1 MVSEEIAWANMV
13 LIPKGKEEYRSIE
26 LVEVLCKVSSLVGNC
41 RLKRSVVLHGML
53 HWVQKRDRDVDGNAR
68 TQAGSAAGGACAR
81 AYLPGLTRRLKGL

>member
-41 RLKRSVVLHGML
+41 RLKRSVVLHDAL
-53 HWVQKRDRDVDGNAR
+53 HGFR
-68 TQAGSAAGGACAR
+68 
-81 AYLPGLTRRLKGL
+81 